1 MKVNAYSNEYLHK
14 LCSTSILGGLFCQFI
29 TCEIIEIRDRKYLL
43 SHLPLS
49 SLQHRI
55 LSSSLFPSALFT
67 VISNSSSSGIALK
80 LQDRLLRTL
89 KSPVYRV
96 AFYGTQSWDS
106 PHLISLLLLRPPLD
120 SEMNPFVVLESYKYF
135 QTFSSFPGSYLA
147 KLV

>member
-106 PHLISLLLLRPPLD
+106 PHLIH
-120 SEMNPFVVLESYKYF
+120 Y
-135 QTFSSFPGSYLA
+135 SYLDLLWTPKWILSWYLKA
-147 KLV
+147 INTFRHFHHSPVAI